1 MDCSALRFFGFKS
14 CAHEDVVAFLF
25 VEALADLADR
35 LLHLAAGSGSGLSG
49 QRRQPGENEGM
60 TGTVKKSSYFDARH
74 GALEGPMPHED
85 LLSLSREIDALIAG
99 VADDASEMVASWR
112 PWLDG
117 SDYAGSAA
125 NLAQYLA
132 LRHRDLRDLQARLM
146 AAGLSSLG
154 RSESRVMPTLTAI
167 QRMLMLACGHQPP
180 ALPPETDEF
189 FAGQR
194 RIVARANAVLGTNGA
209 ESPVRLMVT
218 LPSSAAEDANLALQL
233 ANLGVEAVRIN
244 CAHDDTAAWSAM
256 VRHVRAAGSATGRGM
271 RVVMDLPGPKI
282 RTGKLHEKSETPR
295 LHVGDQLAIL
305 RRNRHSKVPHDLPAI
320 ECELD
325 AALDATRV
333 GHRIQIDDGKL
344 STRVAA
350 VEPWGVL
357 LRIEAG
363 PDEKGYRLKPEKGIN
378 FPDAELAIPALT
390 DDDRAILPFVAQHAD
405 AVDFSFVQT
414 TQDVADLQSAL
425 AGVRPDDWRDLGLIL
440 KIETRLA
447 LKNLPSLIVAAASLQ
462 PTAVMIARG
471 DLAVEVGF
479 ARVAEMQEE
488 ILWLCEAAQ
497 IPVVWATQVM
507 ESYLKTGVP
516 SRGEMTDAAMAARAE
531 CVMLNK
537 GPFLLDG
544 IRMLDGLHLR
554 MGEHLSKKAHLLR
567 PLRAW

>member
-1 MDCSALRFFGFKS
+1 
-14 CAHEDVVAFLF
+14 
-25 VEALADLADR
+25 
-35 LLHLAAGSGSGLSG
+35 
-49 QRRQPGENEGM
+49 
-60 TGTVKKSSYFDARH
+60 
-74 GALEGPMPHED
+74 
-85 LLSLSREIDALIAG
+85 
-99 VADDASEMVASWR
+99 
-112 PWLDG
+112 
-117 SDYAGSAA
+117 
-125 NLAQYLA
+125 
-132 LRHRDLRDLQARLM
+132 
-146 AAGLSSLG
+146 
-154 RSESRVMPTLTAI
+154 
-167 QRMLMLACGHQPP
+167 
-180 ALPPETDEF
+180 
-189 FAGQR
+189 
-194 RIVARANAVLGTNGA
+194 
-209 ESPVRLMVT
+209 MVT
-218 LPSSAAEDANLALQL
+218 LPSGAAEDANLALQL

-282 RTGKLHEKSETPR
+282 RTGKLHEKRETPR

-333 GHRIQIDDGKL
+333 GHRVQIDDGKL

-447 LKNLPSLIVAAASLQ
+447 LKNLPSMIVAAASLQ

>member
-1 MDCSALRFFGFKS
+1 MN
-14 CAHEDVVAFLF
+14 H
-25 VEALADLADR
+25 
-35 LLHLAAGSGSGLSG
+35 H
-49 QRRQPGENEGM
+49 
-60 TGTVKKSSYFDARH
+60 
-74 GALEGPMPHED
+74 D
-85 LLSLSREIDALIAG
+85 LLSLSHEIEALIAG
-99 VADDASEMVASWR
+99 VADDAADRLASWR

-117 SDYAGSAA
+117 SDYAASAT

-132 LRHRDLRDLQARLM
+132 LRRRDLRELQARLM

-154 RSESRVMPTLTAI
+154 RSESRVMPTLHAI
-167 QRMLMLACGHQPP
+167 RRVLSLACGGQPQDLPP
-180 ALPPETDEF
+180 ATEEF
-189 FAGQR
+189 FAGQSL
-194 RIVARANAVLGTNGA
+194 IVTRANTVLGQCGA

-218 LPSSAAEDANLALQL
+218 LPSGAAEDTDLALQL
-233 ANLGVEAVRIN
+233 ARLGVEAVRIN
-244 CAHDDTAAWSAM
+244 CAHDDTVAWSAM
-256 VRHVRAAGSATGRGM
+256 IKHVRAAGAATGRHM
-271 RVVMDLPGPKI
+271 RVAMDLPGPKI
-282 RTGKLHEKSETPR
+282 RTGKLRRSNETPR
-295 LHVGDQLAIL
+295 LHVGDQLAIS
-305 RRNRHSKVPHDLPAI
+305 RRKRLSEVPRALPAI

-333 GHRIQIDDGKL
+333 DHRVHIDDGKL
-344 STRVAA
+344 STRVVA

-357 LRIEAG
+357 IKIEAG
-363 PDEKGYRLKPEKGIN
+363 PDEKGYKLKPEKGIN

-390 DDDRAILPFVAQHAD
+390 DDDRAILPFVAQNAD
-405 AVDFSFVQT
+405 AIDFSFVQT
-414 TQDVADLQSAL
+414 PQDVADLQSAL
-425 AGVRPDDWRDLGLIL
+425 ADVRPDDWRDLGLIL

-447 LKNLPSLIVAAASLQ
+447 LKNLPSLIVAAAARQ

-488 ILWLCEAAQ
+488 TLWLCEAAQ

-537 GPFLLDG
+537 GPFLLAG

-567 PLRAW
+567 PLRTW